1 MFSPTIAGPI
11 ALPEVQLD
19 GAPVSVQGWA
29 DGSISTAYTVEPG
42 ADGMYRA
49 LLLLPGTTTEVDR
62 AWTCDTLDE
71 AKALARLLFDDA
83 GGVSE

>member
-1 MFSPTIAGPI
+1 MFSPAIPDPI
-11 ALPEVQLD
+11 ALPAVQID

-29 DGSISTAYTVEPG
+29 DGSIATAYTVEPG

-49 LLLLPGTTTEVDR
+49 LLLLPGTHEVDR
-62 AWTCDTLDE
+62 AWTCETLDE
-71 AKALARLLFDDA
+71 AEALARLLFDDA